1 MFHGTDSLTFAL
13 SNILQMKTTGNT
25 ILITG
30 GSSGIGL
37 ALAQRLLSLN
47 NKVIITGRDLQK
59 LEMVQKQ
66 TPGLDIFACD
76 LTEPNALDILVQD
89 IKKRHGDLNVLVNN
103 AAIQY
108 NYSFAEESNVVGK
121 IDHEIATNI
130 SAPMKLTALL
140 LPLLLKNKGSAVVN
154 VSSGLAIAPKTS
166 ASVYCASKAAIHSY
180 SKTLRYQLESRGV
193 KVFEIIPPLVATPMT
208 EGRGK
213 SKITPERLVDEFIK
227 NFEADQY
234 ESYIG
239 KAKILNVLSRI
250 WPSMAD
256 RIMKNGL

>member
-1 MFHGTDSLTFAL
+1 
-13 SNILQMKTTGNT
+13 MKITGNT

-37 ALAQRLLSLN
+37 ALAQRLVMLK

-59 LEMVQKQ
+59 LEIAQKQ
-66 TPGLDIFACD
+66 TPELYVFACD
-76 LTEPNALDILVQD
+76 LAEPKTLGALVQY
-89 IKKRHGDLNVLVNN
+89 IKEQHSNINMLVNN

-108 NYSFAEESNVVGK
+108 NYSFAEESNAAAK
-121 IDHEIATNI
+121 IDYEIATNLI
-130 SAPMKLTALL
+130 APMKLTALL

-154 VSSGLAIAPKTS
+154 VSSGLAIAPKAS

-208 EGRGK
+208 AGRGK

-227 NFEADQY
+227 NLSDDQY

-239 KAKILNVLSRI
+239 KAKLLKVLHRILPNTAEL
-250 WPSMAD
+250 M
-256 RIMKNGL
+256 MKNGL